1 MANLLL
7 GSTCP
12 FNSLLCAVYCTCGVV
27 LAKEDTQHSL
37 IRLEQRQ
44 KSLTATSLGAVTR
57 IFNSP
62 PCSMR
67 CFQPGWLYC
76 DAKESKIA
84 LFSADVIL
92 HQIRGVTALVKNGT
106 GTGCESP
113 GPPAASECSA
123 VTGALW
129 NISGTA
135 SRSWAS
141 AVQII
146 CSSFEKREKFGGI

>member
-1 MANLLL
+1 MVNLLL

-106 GTGCESP
+106 GMWCESP
-113 GPPAASECSA
+113 GASCSLR
-123 VTGALW
+123 VLCSHWGFVEYFWHCQQVL
-129 NISGTA
+129 GF
-135 SRSWAS
+135 
-141 AVQII
+141 
-146 CSSFEKREKFGGI
+146 CSSNNLFII

>member
-44 KSLTATSLGAVTR
+44 KSLTATSLGAVMR

-92 HQIRGVTALVKNGT
+92 HQIRGVIALVKNGT

-113 GPPAASECSA
+113 GAPCSLR
-123 VTGALW
+123 VLCSYWGFVEYFWHCQQVL
-129 NISGTA
+129 SF
-135 SRSWAS
+135 
-141 AVQII
+141 
-146 CSSFEKREKFGGI
+146 CSSNNLFII

>member
-37 IRLEQRQ
+37 IRLEQHQ

-113 GPPAASECSA
+113 GAPCSLR
-123 VTGALW
+123 VLCSYWGFVEHFWHCQQVL
-129 NISGTA
+129 SF
-135 SRSWAS
+135 
-141 AVQII
+141 
-146 CSSFEKREKFGGI
+146 CSSNNLFII